1 MNRFRLPCDIRRLI
15 AIVPL
20 FIVIAIAPSAHACL
34 WDNDTLA
41 QERARMPGVH
51 EAVIGFFP
59 VHSPAYD
66 EWRIADRLRRLD
78 ELPDDDPARLP
89 LYDDLAVSYDRLERS
104 SEAIEIMER
113 ALAMDPDRYET
124 LANLGTV
131 LVHAGRLDEGLVHL
145 RRALEINPE
154 AHFGRERYQILVI
167 DWARQSMTE
176 NGWMPP
182 EESFEIYLLVIKNGQ
197 SVVEGD
203 DLITNRPIVV
213 EGIDPESISYEE
225 AREAIVGMLRF
236 GRADSPILLAA
247 LGSLL
252 ERRVVGKPTQQRLA
266 AYAYLTAAEGA
277 RETGWTYAAKYY
289 TEQARD
295 AIRMQENVPWEK
307 LEENYRTERP
317 QALELRALVA
327 ADEARW
333 IAAGE
338 PVDERFQEKWLV
350 DDLPVSLQTVDHR
363 TFAGIEPAQLLFR
376 IVTGIVLLIL
386 MLFVLSRY
394 AQRNSDNDK
403 IMEDENHVMDARTTK
418 QHP

>member
-1 MNRFRLPCDIRRLI
+1 MNRLRIPCDICCLT
-15 AIVPL
+15 AILPL

-66 EWRIADRLRRLD
+66 EWRIGDRLRRLD
-78 ELPDDDPARLP
+78 ELSDDDPARLP

-104 SEAIEIMER
+104 REAIEIMER

-131 LVHAGRLDEGLVHL
+131 LVHAGRLDEGLVPL
-145 RRALEINPE
+145 RRALEINPD

-167 DWARQSMTE
+167 DWARHSMTE
-176 NGWMPP
+176 DGWMPP
-182 EESFEIYLLVIKNGQ
+182 EESFELYLSSVKNGQ
-197 SVVEGD
+197 TVVEGAD
-203 DLITNRPIVV
+203 A
-213 EGIDPESISYEE
+213 ESISYDD

-252 ERRVVGKPTQQRLA
+252 ERAVDGKPTQQRLA

-327 ADEARW
+327 ADEAQW

-350 DDLPVSLQTVDHR
+350 DDLPVALQTVDHR
-363 TFAGIEPAQLLFR
+363 AFTWAELGQLLFR
-376 IVTGIVLLIL
+376 IVTGIALLIL
-386 MLFVLSRY
+386 VLYLLLHYS
-394 AQRNSDNDK
+394 QRNLDNEK
-403 IMEDENHVMDARTTK
+403 VKGEWKQAMDEQTTDR
-418 QHP
+418 HP

>member
-1 MNRFRLPCDIRRLI
+1 MNRFRLPCDIRCLI

-167 DWARQSMTE
+167 DWARHSMTE

-182 EESFEIYLLVIKNGQ
+182 EEPFEIYLLLIKNGQ
-197 SVVEGD
+197 TVVEG
-203 DLITNRPIVV
+203 V
-213 EGIDPESISYEE
+213 DPESISYDD

-277 RETGWTYAAKYY
+277 RETGWTYAAQYY
-289 TEQARD
+289 AEQARD

-350 DDLPVSLQTVDHR
+350 DDLPVALQTVDHR
-363 TFAGIEPAQLLFR
+363 TFAWTRPAKLLFR

-386 MLFVLSRY
+386 MLFVLSGY
-394 AQRNSDNDK
+394 AQRNSDSEK
-403 IMEDENHVMDARTTK
+403 MMEDENHVMDKRTTK